1 MIEFFKSQIVFFN
14 TVIYFAE
21 SMPAAKAYPDFGQET
36 LEELAEK
43 DRFFKVGTLILQ
55 NMFLRCVLSFI

>member
-1 MIEFFKSQIVFFN
+1 MIEFFKSQIAFYN
-14 TVIYFAE
+14 TVISFAE
-21 SMPAAKAYPDFGQET
+21 SMPAAKTYPDFGQET

-55 NMFLRCVLSFI
+55 NKFLRSVLPFI